1 MDACST
7 NAALKK
13 GSIAVQ
19 KITNQKAEALRRLA
33 KKLCREK
40 GILHSHALDRLA
52 QDYGFKNWS
61 MLQKNGIQDPL
72 SLPHPDITLSTDK
85 MFEAAARQ
93 ADEGMYLLRILEG
106 APVALYRHRQG
117 DTAEI
122 VPTRR
127 DLFQYDGGYAWGYH
141 GSGPQNL
148 SFALV
153 GKLFQDKRLTNSELS
168 DRALML
174 LEKVISGLDN
184 AKEYELKAKDLRTW
198 ATGSEGG

>member
-19 KITNQKAEALRRLA
+19 KITNQKVEALRRLA
-33 KKLCREK
+33 KKLSREK
-40 GILHSHALDRLA
+40 SIPHSHALDRLA

-72 SLPHPDITLSTDK
+72 SLPLPNIAGSTDK
-85 MFEAAARQ
+85 MLEAAPRQ
-93 ADEGMYLLRILEG
+93 DDEGTYLLRILEG
-106 APVALYRHRQG
+106 APVALYRHQQG
-117 DTAEI
+117 NTAEI

-148 SFALV
+148 CFALV
-153 GKLFQDKRLTNSELS
+153 GKLFDGNRLTKSELS
-168 DRALML
+168 DRALTL
-174 LEKVISGLDN
+174 LEKVISRLDN
-184 AKEYELKAKDLRTW
+184 AKEYELKAIDLRAW
-198 ATGSEGG
+198 ATGSERA